1 MGSTNSLL
9 IATLLLIIVQQNQL
23 AAVYIPEVRIPEVRI
38 PEIRSPGVWIPEIR
52 IPEIWIPEIR
62 IPEIP
67 NPKMPEFTS
76 SSISHQRSY
85 IYMGAGSVFSCS
97 VDTDNIREY
106 VAIRPLENGSVP
118 GIECVDWICKLNCP
132 AGMTSTTIKCS
143 KNGGISVHGRG
154 RIIPKEEMLCKE
166 DQ

>member
-38 PEIRSPGVWIPEIR
+38 PEVRFPGGLIPEIR
-52 IPEIWIPEIR
+52 IPEIRIPEIR

-67 NPKMPEFTS
+67 NPEMPKSTS
-76 SSISHQRSY
+76 SSIRQRNS

-106 VAIRPLENGSVP
+106 IAIRPLENGSVP
-118 GIECVDWICKLNCP
+118 GIECINWICKLNCP

-143 KNGGISVHGRG
+143 KNGGIRVQGRG